1 MKPNKET
8 LEEILRSQPTN
19 TAGQIQLDVIR
30 EALLSDKCG
39 DEVNNVALSY
49 SNKTHIIFS
58 TSKTP
63 STKKK
68 DRVNQVCRPF
78 VY

>member
-1 MKPNKET
+1 MEEKPKKET
-8 LEEILRSQPTN
+8 LEDILRSQPTK

-49 SNKTHIIFS
+49 SNRTHIQYVKNTID
-58 TSKTP
+58 KE
-63 STKKK
+63 K
-68 DRVNQVCRPF
+68 RPGGSDIEAIR
-78 VY
+78 